1 LTAPAEL
8 TMNLSNPL
16 VPCSI
21 LLLAGGRGQRMGGRD
36 KGLIAW
42 NGAPFIEHLHRLV
55 RPLTDDL
62 IISCNRNQER
72 YADYADRL
80 VADEQQ
86 DFPGP
91 YAGIR
96 AGLDAARHE
105 LLLVMPC
112 DMPLLDLDLLN
123 DLRATAAANPGVP
136 VIVRQGE
143 QWQPLLCCIPTV
155 HASVFEQDWQQ
166 GQRSPRRTLAALGAV
181 ALQCEAEDRRLANL
195 NTPDLLTE
203 IRA

>member
-8 TMNLSNPL
+8 TMNVSNTL
-16 VPCSI
+16 APCSI

-36 KGLIAW
+36 KGLIDW
-42 NGAPFIEHLHRLV
+42 NGAPFIEHLHGLV

-80 VADEQQ
+80 VTDEQQ

-96 AGLDAARHE
+96 AGLGTARHE

-112 DMPLLDLDLLN
+112 DMPLLDRDLLN
-123 DLRATAAANPGVP
+123 DLRATAAANPGLP

-155 HASVFEQDWQQ
+155 HASVFEEHWQQ

-181 ALQCEAEDRRLANL
+181 ALQCAADDRRLANL
-195 NTPDLLTE
+195 NTPDLLTG
-203 IRA
+203 IKA

>member
-8 TMNLSNPL
+8 TMNVSNTL
-16 VPCSI
+16 APCSI

-36 KGLIAW
+36 KGLIDW
-42 NGAPFIEHLHRLV
+42 NGAPFIEHLHGLV

-96 AGLDAARHE
+96 AGLGAARHE

-112 DMPLLDLDLLN
+112 DMPLLDRDLLN
-123 DLRATAAANPGVP
+123 DLRATAAANPGLP

-155 HASVFEQDWQQ
+155 HASVFEEHWQQ

-181 ALQCEAEDRRLANL
+181 ALQCAADDRRLANL
-195 NTPDLLTE
+195 NTPDLLTG

>member
-1 LTAPAEL
+1 
-8 TMNLSNPL
+8 MNVSNTL
-16 VPCSI
+16 APCSI

-36 KGLIAW
+36 KGLITW
-42 NGAPFIEHLHRLV
+42 NGAPFIEHLHSLV

-72 YADYADRL
+72 YAHYADRL
-80 VADEQQ
+80 VEDEQQ

-96 AGLDAARHE
+96 AGLSVARHDFV
-105 LLLVMPC
+105 LVMPC
-112 DMPLLDLDLLN
+112 DMPLLDRDLLN
-123 DLRATAAANPGVP
+123 ELRTTAAAHPGLP

-143 QWQPLLCCIPTV
+143 QWQPLLCCIPTG
-155 HASVFEQDWQQ
+155 HASVFEDHWQQ
-166 GQRSPRRTLAALGAV
+166 GQRSPRRTLATLGAV
-181 ALQCEAEDRRLANL
+181 ALQCEADDPRLANL

-203 IRA
+203 IKP

>member
-112 DMPLLDLDLLN
+112 DMPLLDRDLLN

-181 ALQCEAEDRRLANL
+181 ALQCKAEDRRLANL

>member
-1 LTAPAEL
+1 
-8 TMNLSNPL
+8 MNVSNTL
-16 VPCSI
+16 APCSI

-36 KGLIAW
+36 KGLIDW
-42 NGAPFIEHLHRLV
+42 NGAPFIEHLHGLV

-96 AGLDAARHE
+96 AGLGAARHE

-112 DMPLLDLDLLN
+112 DMPLLDRDLLN
-123 DLRATAAANPGVP
+123 DLRATAAANPGLP

-155 HASVFEQDWQQ
+155 HASVFEEHWQQ

-181 ALQCEAEDRRLANL
+181 ALQCAADDRRLANL
-195 NTPDLLTE
+195 NTPDLLTG
-203 IRA
+203 IKA

>member
-8 TMNLSNPL
+8 TMNVSNTL
-16 VPCSI
+16 APCSI

-36 KGLIAW
+36 KGLIDW
-42 NGAPFIEHLHRLV
+42 NGAPFIEHLHGLV

-80 VADEQQ
+80 VTDEQQ

-105 LLLVMPC
+105 LLMVMPC
-112 DMPLLDLDLLN
+112 DMPLLDRDLLN
-123 DLRATAAANPGVP
+123 DLRATAAANPGLP

-155 HASVFEQDWQQ
+155 HASVFEEHWQQ

-181 ALQCEAEDRRLANL
+181 ALQCAADDRRLANL
-195 NTPDLLTE
+195 NTPDLLTG
-203 IRA
+203 IKA

>member
-1 LTAPAEL
+1 
-8 TMNLSNPL
+8 MNVSNTL
-16 VPCSI
+16 APCSI

-36 KGLIAW
+36 KGLIDW
-42 NGAPFIEHLHRLV
+42 NGAPFIEHLHGLV

-80 VADEQQ
+80 VTDEQQ

-105 LLLVMPC
+105 LLMVMPC
-112 DMPLLDLDLLN
+112 DMPLLDRDLFN
-123 DLRATAAANPGVP
+123 DLRASAAANPGLP

-155 HASVFEQDWQQ
+155 HASVFEEHWQQ

-181 ALQCEAEDRRLANL
+181 ALQCAADDRRLANL
-195 NTPDLLTE
+195 NTPDLLTG

>member
-1 LTAPAEL
+1 
-8 TMNLSNPL
+8 MNVSNTL
-16 VPCSI
+16 APCSI

-36 KGLIAW
+36 KGLIDW
-42 NGAPFIEHLHRLV
+42 NGAPFIEHLHGLV

-96 AGLDAARHE
+96 AGLGAARHE

-112 DMPLLDLDLLN
+112 DMPLLDRDLLN
-123 DLRATAAANPGVP
+123 DLRATAAANPDLP

-155 HASVFEQDWQQ
+155 HASVFEEHWRQ

-181 ALQCEAEDRRLANL
+181 ALQCAADDRRLANL
-195 NTPDLLTE
+195 NTPDLLTG
-203 IRA
+203 IKA